1 MNFKKF
7 VQNAVASYVSKKS
20 KGTLF
25 IKHYNTLNINKQD
38 ILAQVDLPND
48 EVCLYHEYAMHE
60 MHNSFDPF
68 LMWIRQIYST
78 YYNSI
83 TIEDFLRKCG
93 VYSLHIEPLVGFIQ
107 NDFCSRTEDILYF
120 EVEYEAGR
128 MIKNIVSIID
138 FVSKEHPLL
147 LIISKLHL
155 APYSTLNLLNSIVN
169 KSLNIQM
176 VLMFNDE
183 FNINDYKKTVWNE
196 LLQSAANKNLQ
207 LEWGSL
213 DSERTID
220 MQDEFWF
227 DKNYTDTY
235 YTKLKNMFFTLSLDD
250 AYYYINHIMSSIDQK
265 TVKFSKNDYIR
276 FLLLA
281 ADIDMTFGQA
291 DMALVMCDKL
301 TDLQCSN
308 AEDLQLRYDYN
319 YTYARARMFA
329 EQTDNVKK
337 SCNRCVEIARKMN
350 SDFLKF
356 RAEILTYIMV
366 SSMGHDLFEY
376 EFKFFCND
384 EIVEQAKRH
393 GFWNFLAYIY
403 VFGFDNDPQSL
414 HDIAMGEKKAHYFD
428 LAIDIGKNLGNDNFL
443 LNAYMKNTI
452 QYSEAGYHSFVREVY
467 KQRLRVLGRPKP
479 VSEAH
484 MLAGLGYNSVILEDY
499 EKAHSYLCK
508 SVTNL
513 ANIEQAQ
520 DMQPMDIMNSLY
532 NLALVHFVAEN
543 YQQLINVVNLIFKM
557 LKAMNYRSIRACSN
571 IKLYSFMAISYYYL
585 GDYYT
590 SSVYLKKIEVIT
602 EHMILYLQEQNHGNW
617 YEDIILYHLVR
628 AIMYSYENK
637 FDLSLAEFN
646 AVKENIV
653 NSYGSQFF
661 VMPVYFI
668 ELSLMY
674 LKQGLT
680 EKAMCIIDEGIQF
693 CEKENLPRKKQRLI
707 YFKEH
712 HAHMNKPLMAKED
725 KLPLD
730 KIMQAARSVGKQLEL
745 AKREKEIQFLTV
757 LQEVISREEMTVDEL
772 FLNTS
777 ALIKNSYN
785 LDEIII
791 LRRRNDKRE
800 FMIENDI
807 NIISNETFDCIF
819 DFFDQ
824 HKQAFLSSCTDK
836 NFRQFMPII
845 NFFSNTPI
853 MTIVGIPIIE
863 KSEKDNTES
872 VFLGFVRVEKKSVS
886 SHVMLNNEDL
896 MILKNAFAHFCGMM
910 RLIDNR
916 SMIKQMSQQLEQSAV
931 TDQLT
936 GITNRIGFSRQE
948 EIICA
953 QPNIEKNVLLYCDLD
968 NFKYYNDTFGHD
980 VGDLVLVSF
989 AKLIKRISN
998 KKGIAVRYGGDE
1010 FIVLLYNNTE
1020 REGIEFAQ
1028 QIYKEISSGFV
1039 DEIRGKLKRNI
1050 SIPDDKKISCSIG
1063 ITEFK
1068 GGSKL
1073 EFKLALDRADKMLYY
1088 VKKHGK
1094 STYKLYDPADTLE

>member
-1 MNFKKF
+1 MNFRKF

-25 IKHYNTLNINKQD
+25 IKHYNTLDINKDD
-38 ILAQVDLPND
+38 ILAQVNLPED
-48 EVCLYHEYAMHE
+48 KVCLYHEYAMHE
-60 MHNSFDPF
+60 MHSSYDPF
-68 LMWIRQIYST
+68 LMWIRYLYDT
-78 YYNSI
+78 YYKS
-83 TIEDFLRKCG
+83 TMTVEDFLRKCG
-93 VYSLHIEPLVGFIQ
+93 VYSMHIEPLAGFIR
-107 NDFCSRTEDILYF
+107 NDSCSRTEDVLYF
-120 EVEYEAGR
+120 EIEYETDR
-128 MIKNIVSIID
+128 MRKNLVSIID
-138 FVSKEHPLL
+138 CVSDEHPLL

-155 APYSTLNLLNSIVN
+155 APYSTIRLLRSIVD
-169 KSLNIQM
+169 KSMNIQM

-183 FNINDYKKTVWNE
+183 FVINDYKKAVWNE
-196 LLQSAANKNLQ
+196 LLQSAADRNLQ

-227 DKNYTDTY
+227 DKKYTSEY
-235 YTKLKNMFFTLSLDD
+235 YSKLRDMYFTFSLED
-250 AYYYINHIMSSIDQK
+250 AYHYMNNIMNRIDQK
-265 TVKFSKNDYIR
+265 TVRFAKSDHIR

-301 TDLQCSN
+301 TDLQCHKT
-308 AEDLQLRYDYN
+308 EDLRLRYDYY

-337 SCNRCVEIARKMN
+337 CCKKCAETARKMG
-350 SDFLKF
+350 SEFLEF

-376 EFKFFCND
+376 EFNFICSD
-384 EIVEQAKRH
+384 EIVDRAKKH

-414 HDIAMGEKKAHYFD
+414 HSIATGEKEAHYFD
-428 LAIDIGKNLGNDNFL
+428 LAIEIGKRLGNDNFL

-452 QYSEAGYHSFVREVY
+452 QYSEAGYHSFVREIY
-467 KQRLRVLGRPKP
+467 KQRLKVLGRPKP

-543 YQQLINVVNLIFKM
+543 YQSLITVVELIFKM
-557 LKAMNYRSIRACSN
+557 LNIMSYRSIRACSN
-571 IKLYSFMAISYYYL
+571 VKLYSFMAISFYYL
-585 GDYYT
+585 KEYYN
-590 SSVYLKKIEVIT
+590 SYVYLKKIEVIV
-602 EHMILYLQEQNHGNW
+602 EHMILYLQEQNDGNW
-617 YEDIILYHLVR
+617 DEDIILYHLVKG
-628 AIMYSYENK
+628 IMYNHENK
-637 FDLSLAEFN
+637 FDLCLSEFN
-646 AVKENIV
+646 KVKENLDKV
-653 NSYGSQFF
+653 YGSLFF
-661 VMPVYFI
+661 VMPVYCV
-668 ELSLMY
+668 ERSSMY
-674 LKQGLT
+674 LKQGMLNEAT
-680 EKAMCIIDEGIQF
+680 AAIDEGIRF
-693 CEKENLPRKKQRLI
+693 CEKENLLRKKDRLL
-707 YFKEH
+707 YFKKH
-712 HAHMNKPLMAKED
+712 HTRKTEPIMKKED
-725 KLPLD
+725 RLPLE
-730 KIMQAARSVGKQLEL
+730 KIMQATHSVGKQLKL

-757 LQEVISREEMTVDEL
+757 LQEVISREDMSVDEL

-791 LRRRNDKRE
+791 LRRRNGKRE
-800 FMIENDI
+800 FMIENDVQVL
-807 NIISNETFDCIF
+807 SNEDFDDIF
-819 DFFDQ
+819 NFFRTY
-824 HKQAFLSSCTDK
+824 KQAFLSNCTDK
-836 NFRQFMPII
+836 NFLQFMPIMK
-845 NFFSNTPI
+845 FFSEIPV
-853 MTIVGIPIIE
+853 MTIVGIPIMEGTDIE
-863 KSEKDNTES
+863 N
-872 VFLGFVRVEKKSVS
+872 VLLGFSKVERKSVS
-886 SHVMLNNEDL
+886 SHVLLNSDDL
-896 MILKNAFAHFCGMM
+896 MILKNAFTQFCDMM
-910 RLIDNR
+910 RWIDNR
-916 SMIKQMSQQLEQSAV
+916 TMIEQMGQKLEQSAI

-953 QPNIEKNVLLYCDLD
+953 QDNIESNVLLYCDLD

-989 AKLIKRISN
+989 AKLIKRIADKN
-998 KKGIAVRYGGDE
+998 GLAVRYGGDE

-1020 REGIEFAQ
+1020 REGVEFAQ
-1028 QIYKEISSGFV
+1028 RIYEEISGGFI
-1039 DEIRGKLKRNI
+1039 DEIKGKLQRDI
-1050 SIPDDKKISCSIG
+1050 VIPDEKKISCSIG

-1068 GGSKL
+1068 SGSKV

-1094 STYKLYDPADTLE
+1094 STYKLYDPTEKFE